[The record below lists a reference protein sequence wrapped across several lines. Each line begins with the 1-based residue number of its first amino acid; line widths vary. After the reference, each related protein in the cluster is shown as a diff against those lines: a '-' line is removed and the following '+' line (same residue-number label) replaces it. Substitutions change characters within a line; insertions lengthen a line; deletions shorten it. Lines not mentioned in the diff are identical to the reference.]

1 MVGYSPNR
9 EHQLSGSALGFAG
22 ATSGAV
28 SRALTQPLDVLKIR
42 FQVSSPC
49 LI

>member
-1 MVGYSPNR
+1 MVGYSPNS
-9 EHQLSGSALGFAG
+9 EHHLSGSELGFAG

-42 FQVSSPC
+42 FQVGT
-49 LI
+49 IF